1 MKSRPRLGSRQSAAL
16 WLADGLI
23 GVRHDFDFLL
33 LPEFSFIGFAALVE
47 PLRIANRFKPGAYSW
62 RTLST
67 DGAPVAASNGIDLHP
82 QASLSAPSDSRC
94 VFAISSFNPL
104 KHYTPALG
112 RELRNRVQQGAGLG
126 AIDTGCFVLAEAR
139 LIHGV
144 PVTLHWEAIPAFKE
158 RYAQLVVQDEARF
171 TISPQL
177 MTSAGAMASVDLML
191 EVISRDYGSELA
203 LLVSEQLVSGWV
215 RDRAD
220 HQRLQIS
227 ARYRVHNAKVAQVI
241 DFMEQH
247 LEPPLSSDAL
257 ALRVGVTRRQ
267 LERLFQD
274 HLHTS
279 PVHFYLGLRL
289 ARARQLLRQS
299 SMDVIEI
306 ALACGFASASAFSR
320 AYRRQFAV
328 APRDDRSEGSQ

>member
-1 MKSRPRLGSRQSAAL
+1 MRR
-16 WLADGLI
+16 
-23 GVRHDFDFLL
+23 DFDFLL

-47 PLRIANRFKPGAYSW
+47 PLRIANRFKADAYRW
-62 RTLST
+62 RTGSA
-67 DGAPVAASNGIDLHP
+67 DGAPVVASNGIALKP
-82 QASLSAPSDSRC
+82 QASLSEPSQSGC
-94 VFAISSFNPL
+94 IFAISSFNPL
-104 KHYTPALG
+104 DHYTPEIG
-112 RELRNRVQQGAGLG
+112 HHLRNCMQRGATLG

-139 LIHGV
+139 LIRGS
-144 PVTLHWEAIPAFKE
+144 PVTLHWEAIPAFRE
-158 RYAQLVVQDEARF
+158 RYPLIHVQDDVRF
-171 TISPQL
+171 TIANGL

-191 EVISRDYGSELA
+191 EVISRDHGSELA

-215 RDRAD
+215 RERAD

-227 ARYRVHNAKVAQVI
+227 ARYRVHNAKVTQI
-241 DFMEQH
+241 IGFMEQH
-247 LEPPLSSDAL
+247 LETPLSSDAL

-274 HLHTS
+274 HLHVS

-289 ARARQLLRQS
+289 GRARHLLRQS
-299 SMDVIEI
+299 SMDVLEI

-328 APRDDRSEGSQ
+328 APSQDRHETPSPGPMGSVPMS